1 MREVC
6 IIWDW
11 NGTLLN
17 DLDLCI
23 MSINTL
29 LEKRKLPLLS
39 NQSYREVFSFP
50 VRDYY
55 LAIGFD
61 FKTEEFA
68 IPAQEFIDLYETGVN
83 GCRLHDQAVTVLSHF
98 RDRGF
103 RQFVLSA
110 MHHDMLVKTLKH
122 TGIHH
127 FFEGVAG
134 LDDHYAVSKV
144 ERGRQLISKF
154 DINRKHTL
162 MIGDTNH
169 DFEVAQDLRINC
181 VLVADGHQSLQRL
194 EKTGTLV
201 VKNLAE
207 LMQPGKLSFFS

>member
-1 MREVC
+1 MGEVN

-17 DLDLCI
+17 DLNLCL
-23 MSINTL
+23 MSINSL

-39 NQSYREVFSFP
+39 HHSYREVFSFP
-50 VRDYY
+50 VKDYY
-55 LAIGFD
+55 MAIGFD
-61 FKTEEFA
+61 FAAEDFS
-68 IPAQEFIDLYETGVN
+68 IPAQEFIDLYETGVA
-83 GCRLHDQAVTVLSHF
+83 GCSLHEKAVEILLHF
-98 RDRGF
+98 RDRGC

-110 MHHDMLVKTLKH
+110 MHQDMLVKTLKH
-122 TGIHH
+122 NEIYH

-144 ERGRQLISKF
+144 ERGRQLIKSF
-154 DINRKHTL
+154 NINKGHTL

-169 DFEVAQDLRINC
+169 DFEVAQELGISC
-181 VLVADGHQSLQRL
+181 VLVADGHQSVQRL
-194 EKTGTLV
+194 EKTGTQV
-201 VKNLAE
+201 VKNLSE

>member
-1 MREVC
+1 MREVN

-17 DLDLCI
+17 DLDLCL

-29 LEKRKLPLLS
+29 LEKRKLPLLT
-39 NQSYREVFSFP
+39 NQSYREIFSFP

-55 LAIGFD
+55 TAIGFD
-61 FKTEEFA
+61 LAAEEFA
-68 IPAQEFIDLYETGVN
+68 VPAQEFIDLYEIGVN
-83 GCRLHDQAVTVLSHF
+83 GCSLHNQAVTVLSHF
-98 RDRGF
+98 REMGC

-110 MHHDMLVKTLKH
+110 MHQEMLIKTLKH
-122 TGIHH
+122 NEIFHI
-127 FFEGVAG
+127 FEGVAG

-144 ERGRQLISKF
+144 ERGRQLISRFEITREKT
-154 DINRKHTL
+154 I

-169 DFEVAQDLRINC
+169 DFEVAQDLGISC
-181 VLVADGHQSLQRL
+181 ILVADGHQSEQRL
-194 EKTGTLV
+194 ENTGTQV

-207 LMQPGKLSFFS
+207 LMLPGKLSFFS

>member
-1 MREVC
+1 MGEVN

-17 DLDLCI
+17 DLNLCI

-29 LEKRKLPLLS
+29 LERRKLPLLS

-55 LAIGFD
+55 MAIGFD

-68 IPAQEFIDLYETGVN
+68 IPAQEFIDLYEIGVS
-83 GCRLHDQAVTVLSHF
+83 GCSLHDQAVEVLSHF
-98 RDRGF
+98 RDKGC

-110 MHHDMLVKTLKH
+110 MHQDMLVKTLKH
-122 TGIHH
+122 NDIYHY
-127 FFEGVAG
+127 FEGVAG

-144 ERGRQLISKF
+144 ERGRQLIARF
-154 DINRKHTL
+154 NINREHTL

-169 DFEVAQDLRINC
+169 DSEVAQDLGIAC
-181 VLVADGHQSLQRL
+181 VLVADGHQSVQRL
-194 EKTGTLV
+194 EKTGTPV

-207 LMQPGKLSFFS
+207 LMQPEKFSFFS

>member
-1 MREVC
+1 MGEVN

-17 DLDLCI
+17 DLNLCI

-29 LEKRKLPLLS
+29 LERRKLPLLS

-55 LAIGFD
+55 MAIGFD

-68 IPAQEFIDLYETGVN
+68 IPAQEFIDLYETGVS
-83 GCRLHDQAVTVLSHF
+83 GCSLHDQAVEVLSHF
-98 RDRGF
+98 RDKGC

-110 MHHDMLVKTLKH
+110 MHQDMLVKTLKH
-122 TGIHH
+122 NDIYHY
-127 FFEGVAG
+127 FEGVAG

-144 ERGRQLISKF
+144 ERGRQLIARF
-154 DINRKHTL
+154 NINREHTL

-169 DFEVAQDLRINC
+169 DSEVAHDLGIAC
-181 VLVADGHQSLQRL
+181 VLVADGHQSVQRL
-194 EKTGTLV
+194 EKTGTPV

-207 LMQPGKLSFFS
+207 LMQPEKFSFFS

>member
-1 MREVC
+1 MGEES

-29 LEKRKLPLLS
+29 LERRKLPKLT
-39 NQSYREVFSFP
+39 NRSYREVFSFP

-55 LAIGFD
+55 MAIGFD
-61 FKTEEFA
+61 FKKEEFA

-83 GCRLHDQAVTVLSHF
+83 GCSLHDQAVEVLSYF
-98 RDRGF
+98 RERGC

-110 MHHDMLVKTLKH
+110 MHQDMLVKTLSH
-122 TGIHH
+122 NGIYH

-144 ERGRQLISKF
+144 DRGRQLISSFNIKK
-154 DINRKHTL
+154 NQTL

-169 DFEVAQDLRINC
+169 DFEVAQDLGIAC
-181 VLVADGHQSLQRL
+181 ILVADGHQSVQRL
-194 EKTGTLV
+194 EKTGTPV

-207 LMQPGKLSFFS
+207 LMHPEKLSFFS